1 MLSSIITNKKK
12 LLQALSLSLAL
23 IFLLS
28 PLMVLGAYHLVFQN
42 KIYPHVSVTGID
54 LSGLTINRAA
64 EKISKKVTQEQKPE
78 LAFEF
83 KDKSW
88 VFKLSDFNLVYQ
100 PEETINQAY
109 ALGRKDNPFKNLQTK
124 WQLWREKKDL
134 PVSISFEEDLFEEK
148 TATIWAL
155 LNKPAIPPQIKI
167 NQAQVSV
174 EKGLSGQEINQE
186 KLKQAFVAKIGRFD
200 FTPLEL
206 PIEEILP
213 GISEEMAEETKKRA
227 EKLLGKKLSLVFK
240 GQVWTLEEET
250 LINFLDFQ
258 NGFDEEKIK
267 DYIASL
273 AENIDRPP
281 QNALFNFQHGRVI
294 EFKPARDG
302 QKLEQEKTFE
312 AIEKNLAALEKEET
326 EATIDLQVALTKPE
340 ITTDQVN
347 NLGIKELIGQG
358 VSFFY
363 GSSVSRIE
371 NIKLASSRLNG
382 LLLKPGESFSFNQA
396 LGEVSKETGFK
407 EAWVIKEGKT
417 VLGDGGGV
425 CQVSTTLFR
434 AILNAGLPIEER
446 QAHAYRVYYYEQ
458 NSPVGLDATVFEPS
472 PDLKF
477 KNDTTNHILIQTSVD
492 TYNQKLTFNFYGSP
506 DGRQVFISQSRIWD
520 QTPPPPDKYIDDPS
534 LALGTVKQIDFKA
547 WGAKVSFDW
556 RVTRGSEVLQERTFY
571 SYYRPWQAVFLR
583 GTGGQ

>member
-12 LLQALSLSLAL
+12 LLQALSLGLAL

-42 KIYPHVSVTGID
+42 KIYPHISVTGID
-54 LSGLTINRAA
+54 LSSLTINRAE
-64 EKISKKVTQEQKPE
+64 EKISKKVSQEQKPE

-109 ALGRKDNPFKNLQTK
+109 TLGRKDGPFKNLQTK

-134 PVSISFEEDLFEEK
+134 PISISFEEDLFEEK
-148 TATIWAL
+148 VATISAL

-167 NQAQVSV
+167 NQAQVLV

-206 PIEEILP
+206 PLEEILP
-213 GISEEMAEETKKRA
+213 EISEEMAEETKKRA
-227 EKLLGKKLSLVFK
+227 EKLLGEKLSLVFK

-250 LINFLDFQ
+250 LISFLDFQ

-267 DYIASL
+267 NYLASL

-281 QNALFNFQHGRVI
+281 QNALFNFQNGRVI
-294 EFKPARDG
+294 EFKPAQDG

-312 AIEKNLAALEKEET
+312 AIEKNLVALEQEET

-371 NIKLASSRLNG
+371 NIKLASLRLNG
-382 LLLKPGESFSFNQA
+382 LLLKPEESFSFNQA

-434 AILNAGLPIEER
+434 AVLNAGLPIEER

-477 KNDTTNHILIQTSVD
+477 KNDTANHILIQTSLD
-492 TYNQKLTFNFYGSP
+492 TYNQKLSFYFYGTP

-520 QTPPPPDKYIDDPS
+520 QSPPPPDKYIDDPS
-534 LALGTVKQIDFKA
+534 LPSGTVKQIDFKA
-547 WGAKVSFDW
+547 WGAKASFDW

-571 SYYRPWQAVFLR
+571 SYYRPWQAVYLR
-583 GTGGQ
+583 GTK